1 MVDDGAAAQAP
12 SRRVIVA
19 FDGMRTVGALGLHT
33 PIVRDGDDFRCERQ
47 PPVRVRSNDLARLGE
62 QGLVTILATPVE
74 VRMVDPVVVYSDCD
88 PDDRHRG
95 LLEPLCIGDE
105 DVGVRIEDALPGHKG
120 RYFVA
125 WVCESSDLPALCM
138 RLFGRIFDRLR
149 ESPGALPIRARWDAV
164 QWAEYLLPYMSPA
177 DAASATEENLAWM
190 LALASTGCI
199 ENVTTGNIRFD
210 MKVKLRGLPDPAKA
224 ARRVNEEAV
233 RLLGLFC
240 LELGPCPVADAWRP
254 FPAPAEEVRA
264 CTAWFQR
271 SHADRANH
279 RFGAPW
285 YATSS
290 AWHGVKYLWLRCLH
304 AGVVETFVGHRW
316 RVVDWLDG
324 DVVRPILG
332 GLVEHGVA
340 AEGVVKS

>member
-1 MVDDGAAAQAP
+1 MSDPTGSEASGAT
-12 SRRVIVA
+12 RRTIVA
-19 FDGMRTVGALGLHT
+19 FDGLRIAGALGLHT

-47 PPVRVRSNDLARLGE
+47 PPVRVRSDELPRLGE
-62 QGLVTILATPVE
+62 QGLVTILTTPVE
-74 VRMVDPVVVYSDCD
+74 VTMVDPVVIYSDCD

-95 LLEPLCIGDE
+95 LLEPLCVGDE
-105 DVGVRIEDALPGHKG
+105 DVGVRIEYALPGDKG

-125 WVCESSDLPALCM
+125 WVYESSALPALCM
-138 RLFGRIFDRLR
+138 RLFGRLFDRLR
-149 ESPGALPIRARWDAV
+149 ESPCALPIRARWDAV
-164 QWAEYLLPYMSPA
+164 QWAEFLLPYMSPA
-177 DAASATEENLAWM
+177 DAATATEEHLAWM
-190 LALASTGCI
+190 LALASSGDI

-210 MKVKLRGLPDPAKA
+210 MKMRLRDRPDREKA
-224 ARRVNEEAV
+224 TRRVYEEAT
-233 RLLGLFC
+233 RLIGLFG

-254 FPAPAEEVRA
+254 FPAAAEEVRA

-271 SHADRANH
+271 SHVDRADH

-290 AWHGVKYLWLRCLH
+290 AWTGVKYLWLRCLH

-324 DVVRPILG
+324 DVVRPLG
-332 GLVEHGVA
+332 A
-340 AEGVVKS
+340 TTEGTVTP